1 LNSLSIITTAPEE
14 TRGVGEDLARY
25 LLPSL
30 VLALIGGLGS
40 GKTTLIQGIARGLEV
55 SSPVKSPSFMLIRE
69 YAGRVP
75 LFHFDLY
82 RITRDEEILNLGY
95 EEYCYQKGGVV
106 VIEWADRIQKY
117 LPSEHLGINM
127 SILGTSRRKIAFLPK
142 GPLCREIVDKMR
154 RRLKREM

>member
-1 LNSLSIITTAPEE
+1 MNSLSIITTAPEK
-14 TRGVGEDLARY
+14 TRAIGEDLARH
-25 LLPSL
+25 LFPCL
-30 VLALIGGLGS
+30 VLALVGELGS
-40 GKTTLIQGIARGLEV
+40 GKTTLIQGIARGLGV

-69 YAGRVP
+69 YAGRMP
-75 LFHFDLY
+75 LFHFDFY

-106 VIEWADRIQKY
+106 VIEWANRIRKY

-127 SILGTSRRKIAFLPK
+127 SILGTSKRKIAFLPK

-154 RRLKREM
+154 RHLKREM